1 MLLNNTII
9 QSMNLI
15 VNNFSKMRN
24 NVEIVYRVKSY
35 LYYRMLSIVIIR
47 HRCLL
52 ERKSNYFVAIQ

>member
-1 MLLNNTII
+1 
-9 QSMNLI
+9 MNLI

-24 NVEIVYRVKSY
+24 NDEIVYRVKSY

-52 ERKSNYFVAIQ
+52 ERKSN